1 MMMVYKPTDN
11 YSLLLINFCYS
22 NKNSEKKPIN
32 KCSDLF
38 PVTMFLKM
46 CNIPIDHTLVCPITF
61 AGRCIF
67 AMFLCFKGFKEVLKS
82 GHIQIGGNTA
92 VKSTK
97 ISALKRQWYG
107 FCCACAK
114 QRGLSEKKCL
124 CKEA

>member
-1 MMMVYKPTDN
+1 M
-11 YSLLLINFCYS
+11 L
-22 NKNSEKKPIN
+22 
-32 KCSDLF
+32 
-38 PVTMFLKM
+38 LKM

-82 GHIQIGGNTA
+82 GHFQIGGNTA